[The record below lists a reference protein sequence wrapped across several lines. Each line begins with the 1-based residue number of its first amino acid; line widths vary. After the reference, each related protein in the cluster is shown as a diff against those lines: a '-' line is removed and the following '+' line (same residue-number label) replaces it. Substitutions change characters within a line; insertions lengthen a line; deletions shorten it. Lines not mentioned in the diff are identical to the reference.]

1 MCIGPFRDVASGP
14 AGPVLVG
21 PDFLKF
27 KTGRFAHV
35 SDLGGGSLTIKQQLH
50 CKLT

>member
-21 PDFLKF
+21 SDFAQETDFLKF
-27 KTGRFAHV
+27 KTGRFAHF
-35 SDLGGGSLTIKQQLH
+35 SDLGGV
-50 CKLT
+50 